1 MWAYVVRKLIA
12 AVPVL
17 LGAALLAFLI
27 LHLSPGDPAR
37 LVAGEQAFEEDV
49 EMIRRQLGLDRP
61 FLVQYGRFL
70 GSVLHGE
77 LGRSIRTGRSV
88 RDEIG
93 ARFPYTMELAVT
105 SLILSVAIGVV
116 AGILAATRPNTAY
129 DYGATL
135 GALAGVSTPTFW
147 LGLLLMLAFS
157 YYLGWLPASGRGGPL
172 WTWEGVQAM
181 IMPAIALGTP
191 SAAIIA
197 RLTRSSLLEVMRQD
211 YVRTARSKGLI
222 ERVVINHHAL
232 RNALIPVVTVVG
244 LRLGVLLGG
253 AVITEQVFA
262 WPGIGTLIVTAISS
276 RDYPMVQGAILVVAF
291 SFVTV
296 NLGVDLL
303 YALVD
308 PRIRYEE

>member
-1 MWAYVVRKLIA
+1 MWRYIVRKFLA
-12 AVPVL
+12 AIPVL

-37 LVAGEQAFEEDV
+37 LVAGEGAYEEDV
-49 EMIRRQLGLDRP
+49 QIIRKKLGLDQP
-61 FLVQYGRFL
+61 FLVQYLRFV
-70 GSVLHGE
+70 GSSLRGE
-77 LGRSIRTGRSV
+77 FGRSLRTGRLV
-88 RDEIG
+88 RDEVA
-93 ARFPYTMELAVT
+93 ARFPYTFELAVA
-105 SLILSVAIGVV
+105 SLILSIGIGVV
-116 AGILAATRPNTAY
+116 AGVAAAIRPNTAY

-135 GALAGVSTPTFW
+135 LALAGVSTPVFW
-147 LGLLLMLAFS
+147 LGLLLMLLFS

-172 WTWEGVQAM
+172 WTLAGLQSI

-197 RLTRSSLLEVMRQD
+197 RLTRSSLLEVLRQD

-222 ERVVINHHAL
+222 ERAVIGHHAL

-244 LRLGVLLGG
+244 LRLGALLGG

-262 WPGIGTLIVTAISS
+262 WPGIGTLIVTAIAT
-276 RDYPMVQGAILVVAF
+276 RDYPMVQGTMLIAALV
-291 SFVTV
+291 FVVV
-296 NLGVDLL
+296 NLGVDLA

-308 PRIRYEE
+308 PRIRYE